1 MKLGSFS
8 VGMPLYEV
16 ESEVT
21 YQTVRTPTV
30 FERTVMKLCGSYRA
44 TPGLADMTLSQI
56 FEHQLGVASANE
68 LVGPS
73 VENLIYMGVLS
84 GPTSQDYMDL
94 RLAELAL
101 TADGVT
107 FLERDRLP
115 SRSQQTTVSHLYFPL
130 SNSIKPHRSETR
142 LSRSPSRPFIAGAV
156 LEPSDCSALVRESV
170 EKERHAWKTPNTEI
184 HSVQPQVVG
193 IVWEQHQVTLDCDES
208 GVLAVSAKS
217 SPDFQRWLAAA
228 NPDVIWEHVLE
239 PILASETDPKV
250 EPLGLYKL
258 GPNRTSTSNWSD
270 PCLG

>member
-94 RLAELAL
+94 RLAELAF

-130 SNSIKPHRSETR
+130 SNSIKPHRSENR

-170 EKERHAWKTPNTEI
+170 EKERHAWRTPNT
-184 HSVQPQVVG
+184 
-193 IVWEQHQVTLDCDES
+193 
-208 GVLAVSAKS
+208 
-217 SPDFQRWLAAA
+217 
-228 NPDVIWEHVLE
+228 
-239 PILASETDPKV
+239 
-250 EPLGLYKL
+250 
-258 GPNRTSTSNWSD
+258 
-270 PCLG
+270 

>member
-16 ESEVT
+16 ESVVT

-30 FERTVMKLCGSYRA
+30 FERTVMKLCGSYQGD
-44 TPGLADMTLSQI
+44 PGAADMTLSQI
-56 FEHQLGVASANE
+56 FEHQLGVASATE

-94 RLAELAL
+94 RPADLAL

-142 LSRSPSRPFIAGAV
+142 LSRSSSRPFIAGAV

-184 HSVQPQVVG
+184 HLFSLKLSALFGSSIKSRWIAMSQAYLLSARRVRL
-193 IVWEQHQVTLDCDES
+193 TLMASSGKSRCD
-208 GVLAVSAKS
+208 
-217 SPDFQRWLAAA
+217 
-228 NPDVIWEHVLE
+228 
-239 PILASETDPKV
+239 
-250 EPLGLYKL
+250 LGAF
-258 GPNRTSTSNWSD
+258 
-270 PCLG
+270 